1 MAGDLM
7 APSTGKTLTVYLAAD
22 LKKFNR
28 GINQA
33 EGSLKGFGNSV
44 SKYLGPALI
53 AATAAAG
60 AFAVKL
66 GVDAVNAAS
75 DLIETQN
82 KVAVIFGDSADSILE
97 FAETSVT
104 ALGQTETMAL
114 EAAATFAQFGKAA
127 GLADQDLV
135 DFSTDLVTLSAD
147 LASFNNSTP
156 EAAITAIGSAL
167 RGEAEPLRRYGV
179 LLDNA
184 ALKAEA
190 MNLGIFDGTGQLSTQ
205 QKVLAAYEVILKQ
218 TTDAQGD
225 FERTADGLA
234 NTQRILTAAVGD
246 ATAEIGLGL
255 VSAIESATTAMGG
268 SQGLAEV
275 IGETGSVL
283 ANFTRGVGLNIE
295 ELIDFTQKLNEAD
308 NAATFAGTSI
318 KVMDGALF
326 GLRASLA
333 FATLG
338 LSELIGQVVNL
349 GEADAIATERTKD
362 LAAAF
367 RALQID
373 SSIAAETV
381 QRSNEILSGSVDVAT
396 KSQAK
401 QADGLAGFIRL
412 STQAVESTDDLT
424 RATGGAAKATETL
437 TKWELKAA
445 AAQEILQE
453 SEGLTATALD
463 NSVTAFRSAISAV
476 KDYASAIQG
485 DLLSGIDLGAAF
497 EAQFDDAGAATGT
510 SLVEGFNKQIE
521 QANYFGNV
529 LNSIKAQGADKTL
542 IDAIASLG
550 PETGSALGQQL
561 IDDGLVPTINE
572 KWVGVQETTAGLA
585 MGLVPEFMT
594 AGVASAAQ
602 MVTGLAQQLKA
613 EQKTLAKL
621 GKNMA
626 KPVGAAF
633 RSRLA
638 KDVAEAVRN
647 VEASAT
653 AARAERVAT
662 AESAQQRITDQA
674 VALAIQNVIRRGDA
688 RAGSAVQPVLT

>member
-1 MAGDLM
+1 M

-33 EGSLKGFGNSV
+33 EGGLKGFSNSV

-82 KVAVIFGDSADSILE
+82 KVAVIFGESADSILE

-147 LASFNNSTP
+147 LASFNNSSP

-179 LLDNA
+179 LLDDA

-190 MNLGIFDGTGQLSTQ
+190 MNLGIFDGTGKLSTQ

-255 VSAIESATTAMGG
+255 VDAIETATSAMGG
-268 SQGLAEV
+268 SQGMAAKIENVGLQV
-275 IGETGSVL
+275 GDL
-283 ANFTRGVGLNIE
+283 TRGIGILIAETDDWIRSLKGVTDAAQGTEEESLLLLNTVNSLRVGL
-295 ELIDFTQKLNEAD
+295 
-308 NAATFAGTSI
+308 
-318 KVMDGALF
+318 
-326 GLRASLA
+326 GL
-333 FATLG
+333 ATLG
-338 LSELIGQVVNL
+338 ASEFALKL
-349 GEADAIATERTKD
+349 MDSGEAARVASKAIDGVRDSTIEMAKAQRVADAQAEINSRNLSKTAYD
-362 LAAAF
+362 SGIAAAQRLKQEAALAPYLER
-367 RALQID
+367 RAKLID
-373 SSIAAETV
+373 DTT
-381 QRSNEILSGSVDVAT
+381 VAT
-396 KSQAK
+396 K
-401 QADGLAGFIRL
+401 
-412 STQAVESTDDLT
+412 
-424 RATGGAAKATETL
+424 GAAKATETL
-437 TKWELKAA
+437 TKWEIKAA
-445 AAQEILQE
+445 DAQSILQE

-463 NSVTAFRSAISAV
+463 KSVTAFQSATQAV
-476 KDYASAIQG
+476 KDYATSIQR
-485 DLLSGIDLGAAF
+485 DLLGGIDLGAAF
-497 EAQFDDAGAATGT
+497 EAQFDDAGQATGT

-561 IDDGLVPTINE
+561 IDDGLVPSINE

-633 RSRLA
+633 KSRLA

-647 VEASAT
+647 VEAAAT

-688 RAGSAVQPVLT
+688 RAGSVVQPVLT

>member
-1 MAGDLM
+1 MGGDLM
-7 APSTGKTLTVYLAAD
+7 AAAGKTLTIFLAAD
-22 LKKFNR
+22 LKKFNA
-28 GINQA
+28 GMTKA
-33 EGSLKGFGNSV
+33 EGGLKGFGNSV

-53 AATAAAG
+53 GATAAAG

-147 LASFNNSTP
+147 LASFNNSSP

-179 LLDNA
+179 LLDDA

-190 MNLGIFDGTGQLSTQ
+190 MNLGIFDGTGKLSTQ

-234 NTQRILTAAVGD
+234 NSQRILTAAVED
-246 ATAEIGLGL
+246 AKAEIGLGL
-255 VSAIESATTAMGG
+255 VDAIETATSAMGG
-268 SQGLAEV
+268 SMGMAAGISKVGAE
-275 IGETGSVL
+275 IAL
-283 ANFTRGVGLNIE
+283 LTRGVGSAISEIIELKDSFNDLNTEAKVTGTNI
-295 ELIDFTQKLNEAD
+295 KLVD
-308 NAATFAGTSI
+308 AA
-318 KVMDGALF
+318 ML
-326 GLRASLA
+326 GLRASAALA
-333 FATLG
+333 SGG
-338 LSELIGQVVNL
+338 LTEIYNSFRNGQI
-349 GEADAIATERTKD
+349 EADEYAKSIDGVHDSFVALAKAERAGRIDARLAREEMIAGAHD
-362 LAAAF
+362 SGIAAAQ
-367 RALQID
+367 RVKQEAALAPYLARKAKLLD
-373 SSIAAETV
+373 ETTT
-381 QRSNEILSGSVDVAT
+381 AT
-396 KSQAK
+396 K
-401 QADGLAGFIRL
+401 G
-412 STQAVESTDDLT
+412 
-424 RATGGAAKATETL
+424 ATKATETL

-453 SEGLTATALD
+453 SEGLTAQALD
-463 NSVTAFRSAISAV
+463 NSVTAFQSATQAV
-476 KDYASAIQG
+476 KDYAGAIQQ
-485 DLLSGIDLGAAF
+485 DLLGGIDLGAAF

-561 IDDGLVPTINE
+561 IDDGLVPSINE

-626 KPVGAAF
+626 KPVGSAF
-633 RSRLA
+633 KSRLA

-647 VEASAT
+647 VEAAAT

-688 RAGSAVQPVLT
+688 RAGSVVQPVLT

>member
-1 MAGDLM
+1 M

-33 EGSLKGFGNSV
+33 EGGLKGFSNSV
-44 SKYLGPALI
+44 SKFLGPALI

-179 LLDNA
+179 LLDDA

-190 MNLGIFDGTGQLSTQ
+190 MNLGIFDGTGKLTTQ

-225 FERTADGLA
+225 FARTADGLA
-234 NTQRILTAAVGD
+234 NTQRILTAAVGK

-255 VSAIESATTAMGG
+255 VSALEAATGAMGG
-268 SQGLAEV
+268 SKGMAEV
-275 IGETGSVL
+275 IASTGSVL
-283 ANFTRGVGLNIE
+283 ANFTRGVGLMIE
-295 ELIDFTQKLNEAD
+295 ELIDFTKGLDDANEAATLIGTNIGIMD
-308 NAATFAGTSI
+308 AAL
-318 KVMDGALF
+318 V

-333 FATLG
+333 LATAG
-338 LSELIGQVVNL
+338 FSELIGKVVDF
-349 GEADAIATERTKD
+349 GAADAVATERTKD
-362 LAAAF
+362 LSAAF

-373 SSIAAETV
+373 AGIAAETV

-401 QADGLAGFIRL
+401 QADGLAGFIKL
-412 STQAVESTDDLT
+412 STQAVEETDDLT
-424 RATGGAAKATETL
+424 TATKGAAKATETL

-453 SEGLTATALD
+453 SEGLTAQALD
-463 NSVTAFRSAISAV
+463 NSVTAFQSATQAV
-476 KDYASAIQG
+476 KDYAGAIQK

-497 EAQFDDAGAATGT
+497 ESQFDDAGQATGT

-561 IDDGLVPTINE
+561 IDDGLVPSINE

-594 AGVASAAQ
+594 AGVASAVE

-633 RSRLA
+633 KSRLA

-688 RAGSAVQPVLT
+688 RAGSVVQPVLT

>member
-1 MAGDLM
+1 M

-28 GINQA
+28 GINKA
-33 EGSLKGFGNSV
+33 EGGLKGFGNSI
-44 SKYLGPALI
+44 SKFLGPALI
-53 AATAAAG
+53 GATAAAG

-82 KVAVIFGDSADSILE
+82 KVAVIFGESADSILK

-127 GLADQDLV
+127 GLADEDLV
-135 DFSTDLVTLSAD
+135 GFSTDLVTLSAD
-147 LASFNNSTP
+147 LASFNNSSP
-156 EAAITAIGSAL
+156 EEAITAIGSAL

-179 LLDNA
+179 LLDDA

-190 MNLGIFDGTGQLSTQ
+190 MNLGIFDGSGKLTTQ
-205 QKVLAAYEVILKQ
+205 QKVLSAYEVILKQ

-225 FERTADGLA
+225 FARTADGLA
-234 NTQRILTAAVGD
+234 NTQRILTAAVED
-246 ATAEIGLGL
+246 AKAEIGLGL
-255 VSAIESATTAMGG
+255 VDAIETATSAMGG
-268 SQGLAEV
+268 SQGMAAKISDVGLQVGDLTRGIGILIAETDDWIRSLKGV
-275 IGETGSVL
+275 TDAAEGTEEESLLL
-283 ANFTRGVGLNIE
+283 ANAMNMLRVQAGL
-295 ELIDFTQKLNEAD
+295 
-308 NAATFAGTSI
+308 ATAG
-318 KVMDGALF
+318 M
-326 GLRASLA
+326 
-333 FATLG
+333 
-338 LSELIGQVVNL
+338 SELALQLINS
-349 GEADAIATERTKD
+349 GEAARLSAAQIDGVRDSTIELAKAQRVADAEAKINARNLSKTAYD
-362 LAAAF
+362 SGIAAAQRVDQAKRLEPYLAR
-367 RALQID
+367 RAALED
-373 SSIAAETV
+373 
-381 QRSNEILSGSVDVAT
+381 DVA
-396 KSQAK
+396 
-401 QADGLAGFIRL
+401 
-412 STQAVESTDDLT
+412 

-445 AAQEILQE
+445 DAQKILQE
-453 SEGLTATALD
+453 SESLTATALD
-463 NSVTAFRSAISAV
+463 NSVTSFQSATQAV
-476 KDYASAIQG
+476 KDYASAIQR
-485 DLLSGIDLGAAF
+485 DLLSGIDLGSAF

-521 QANYFGNV
+521 QANYFGTV

-550 PETGSALGQQL
+550 PTTGAALGQQL

-602 MVTGLAQQLKA
+602 MVTGLAQQLQA

-633 RSRLA
+633 KSRLA

-653 AARAERVAT
+653 AARAERVAA
-662 AESAQQRITDQA
+662 AESSQQRITDQA

-688 RAGSAVQPVLT
+688 RAGSQVQPILT

>member
-33 EGSLKGFGNSV
+33 EGGLKGLGNSV
-44 SKYLGPALI
+44 SKFLGPALI
-53 AATAAAG
+53 GATAAAG

-82 KVAVIFGDSADSILE
+82 KVGEIFGESSTKILE

-147 LASFNNSTP
+147 LASFNNSSP
-156 EAAITAIGSAL
+156 QEAITAIGSAL
-167 RGEAEPLRRYGV
+167 RGEAEPLRRFGV
-179 LLDNA
+179 LLDDA
-184 ALKAEA
+184 ALKAQA
-190 MNLGIFDGTGQLSTQ
+190 LTMGIYDGTGMLTTQ
-205 QKVLAAYEVILKQ
+205 QKVLAAHQVILAQ

-225 FERTADGLA
+225 FLRTADGLA
-234 NTQRILTAAVGD
+234 NTQRILTAAVED
-246 ATAEIGLGL
+246 AKAEIGLGL
-255 VSAIESATTAMGG
+255 VDAIETATSAMGG
-268 SQGLAEV
+268 SMGMAAGISKVGAE
-275 IGETGSVL
+275 IAL
-283 ANFTRGVGLNIE
+283 LTRGVGEAISEIIELKDAFGDLN
-295 ELIDFTQKLNEAD
+295 TEAKV
-308 NAATFAGTSI
+308 TGTNI
-318 KVMDGALF
+318 KVVDAAML
-326 GLRASLA
+326 GLRASAALA
-333 FATLG
+333 SGG
-338 LSELIGQVVNL
+338 LTEIYNTFRNGQI
-349 GEADAIATERTKD
+349 EADEYAKALDGVHDSFVALAKAERAGRIDARIAREEMIAGAHD
-362 LAAAF
+362 SGILAAQRIKQEA
-367 RALQID
+367 ALAPYLARKAKLLD
-373 SSIAAETV
+373 ETTT
-381 QRSNEILSGSVDVAT
+381 AT
-396 KSQAK
+396 K
-401 QADGLAGFIRL
+401 
-412 STQAVESTDDLT
+412 
-424 RATGGAAKATETL
+424 GAAKATETL
-437 TKWELKAA
+437 TKWELKAID
-445 AAQEILQE
+445 AQKILQE

-463 NSVTAFRSAISAV
+463 KSVTAFQSAAQAV
-476 KDYASAIQG
+476 KDYATAIQR
-485 DLLSGIDLGAAF
+485 DLLGGIDLGAAF
-497 EAQFDDAGAATGT
+497 EAQFDDAGQATGT

-550 PETGSALGQQL
+550 PTTGAELGQQL

-594 AGVASAAQ
+594 AGVESAAG
-602 MVTGLAQQLKA
+602 MVTSLATQLQA
-613 EQKTLAKL
+613 EQKTLKKL

-626 KPVGAAF
+626 KPVGSAF
-633 RSRLA
+633 KSRLA

-647 VEASAT
+647 VEAAAT
-653 AARAERVAT
+653 AARAEKVASAT
-662 AESAQQRITDQA
+662 SAQQRITDQA

-688 RAGSAVQPVLT
+688 RAGSSVQPVLT

>member
-1 MAGDLM
+1 M

-22 LKKFNR
+22 LKKFNS
-28 GINQA
+28 GINKA
-33 EGSLKGFGNSV
+33 EGGLKGFGNSI
-44 SKYLGPALI
+44 SKFLGPALI
-53 AATAAAG
+53 GATAAAG

-82 KVAVIFGDSADSILE
+82 KVAVIFGESADSILQ

-104 ALGQTETMAL
+104 ALGQTETQAL
-114 EAAATFAQFGKAA
+114 DAAATFAQFGKAA
-127 GLADQDLV
+127 GLADEDLV
-135 DFSTDLVTLSAD
+135 EFSTDLVTLSAD
-147 LASFNNSTP
+147 LASFNNSSP
-156 EAAITAIGSAL
+156 EEAITAIGSAL

-179 LLDNA
+179 LLDDA

-190 MNLGIFDGTGQLSTQ
+190 MNLGIFDGSGKLTTQ
-205 QKVLAAYEVILKQ
+205 QKVLSAYEVILKQ

-225 FERTADGLA
+225 FARTADGLA
-234 NTQRILTAAVGD
+234 NTQRILTAAVED
-246 ATAEIGLGL
+246 AKAEIGLGL
-255 VSAIESATTAMGG
+255 VDAIETATSAMGG
-268 SQGLAEV
+268 SQGMAAKISDVGLQIGDLTRGIGLVIAETDDFIKSLKGV
-275 IGETGSVL
+275 SAAEEDTEEDSLLL
-283 ANFTRGVGLNIE
+283 ANAMNMLRVQAGLVTIGMSE
-295 ELIDFTQKLNEAD
+295 FALQLID
-308 NAATFAGTSI
+308 S
-318 KVMDGALF
+318 
-326 GLRASLA
+326 
-333 FATLG
+333 
-338 LSELIGQVVNL
+338 
-349 GEADAIATERTKD
+349 GEAARISAAQIDGVRDSTIELAKAQRMADAEAAINAKNLSKTAYDSGIAAAKRED
-362 LAAAF
+362 LAKRLEPYLARRAA
-367 RALQID
+367 LED
-373 SSIAAETV
+373 
-381 QRSNEILSGSVDVAT
+381 DVA
-396 KSQAK
+396 
-401 QADGLAGFIRL
+401 
-412 STQAVESTDDLT
+412 

-445 AAQEILQE
+445 DAQKILQE
-453 SEGLTATALD
+453 SESLTATALD
-463 NSVTAFRSAISAV
+463 NSVTSFQSATQAV
-476 KDYASAIQG
+476 KDYASAIQR

-497 EAQFDDAGAATGT
+497 KAQFDDAGAATGT

-521 QANYFGNV
+521 QANYFGTV

-550 PETGSALGQQL
+550 PTTGAALGQQL

-594 AGVASAAQ
+594 AGVASAAE
-602 MVTGLAQQLKA
+602 MVTGLAQQLQA
-613 EQKTLAKL
+613 EQKTLEKL

-633 RSRLA
+633 KSRLA

-653 AARAERVAT
+653 AARAERVAA
-662 AESAQQRITDQA
+662 AESSQQRITDQA

-688 RAGSAVQPVLT
+688 RAGSQVQPVLT

>member
-1 MAGDLM
+1 MA
-7 APSTGKTLTVYLAAD
+7 AAGKTLTIFLAAD
-22 LKKFNR
+22 LKKFNA
-28 GINQA
+28 GMTKA
-33 EGSLKGFGNSV
+33 EGGLKGFGNSV

-82 KVAVIFGDSADSILE
+82 KVAVIFGESADSVMK

-104 ALGQTETMAL
+104 ALGQTETQAL
-114 EAAATFAQFGKAA
+114 EAAANFAQLGKAA
-127 GLADQDLV
+127 GLADEELV

-147 LASFNNSTP
+147 LASFNNTSP
-156 EAAITAIGSAL
+156 QDAINAISSGL
-167 RGEAEPLRRYGV
+167 RGSAEPLRRYSV
-179 LLDNA
+179 LLDDA

-190 MNLGIFDGTGQLSTQ
+190 LALGIYDGTGILTTQ
-205 QKVLAAYEVILKQ
+205 QKVLSAYEVILRQ

-225 FERTADGLA
+225 FARTADGLA
-234 NTQRILTAAVGD
+234 NTQRILTAAVED
-246 ATAEIGLGL
+246 AKAEIGLGL
-255 VSAIESATTAMGG
+255 VDAIENATSAMGG
-268 SQGLAEV
+268 SQGMAEGISKV
-275 IGETGSVL
+275 GQEIAL
-283 ANFTRGVGLNIE
+283 LTRGVGSAISEIIELKDSFNDLNTE
-295 ELIDFTQKLNEAD
+295 AKL
-308 NAATFAGTSI
+308 TGTNI
-318 KVMDGALF
+318 KVLDAAML
-326 GLRASLA
+326 GLRASAALA
-333 FATLG
+333 SGG
-338 LSELIGQVVNL
+338 LTEIYNSFRNGQI
-349 GEADAIATERTKD
+349 EADEYAKSIDGVHDSFVALAKAERAGRIDARLAREEMIAGAHD
-362 LAAAF
+362 SGIAAAQRLKQEAALAPYLER
-367 RALQID
+367 RAKLID
-373 SSIAAETV
+373 DTT
-381 QRSNEILSGSVDVAT
+381 VAT
-396 KSQAK
+396 K
-401 QADGLAGFIRL
+401 
-412 STQAVESTDDLT
+412 
-424 RATGGAAKATETL
+424 GAAKATETL

-445 AAQEILQE
+445 DAQEILQE
-453 SEGLTATALD
+453 SEGLTAQALD
-463 NSVTAFRSAISAV
+463 NSVTAFQSATQAV
-476 KDYASAIQG
+476 KDYATSIQQ
-485 DLLSGIDLGAAF
+485 DLLGGIDLGAAF
-497 EAQFDDAGAATGT
+497 EAQFDDAGQATGT

-561 IDDGLVPTINE
+561 IDDGLVPSINE

-626 KPVGAAF
+626 KPVGSAF
-633 RSRLA
+633 KSRLA

-647 VEASAT
+647 VEAAAT

-688 RAGSAVQPVLT
+688 RAGSVVQPVLT

>member
-1 MAGDLM
+1 M

-22 LKKFNR
+22 LKKFNA
-28 GINQA
+28 GMTKA
-33 EGSLKGFGNSV
+33 EGGLKGFGNSV

-82 KVAVIFGDSADSILE
+82 KVAVIFGESADSVMK

-104 ALGQTETMAL
+104 ALGQTETQAL
-114 EAAATFAQFGKAA
+114 EAAANFAQLGKAA
-127 GLADQDLV
+127 GLADEELV

-147 LASFNNSTP
+147 LASFNNTSP
-156 EAAITAIGSAL
+156 QDAINAISSGL
-167 RGEAEPLRRYGV
+167 RGSAEPLRRYSV
-179 LLDNA
+179 LLDDA

-190 MNLGIFDGTGQLSTQ
+190 LALGIYDGTGILTTQ
-205 QKVLAAYEVILKQ
+205 QKVLSAYEVILRQ

-225 FERTADGLA
+225 FARTADGLA
-234 NTQRILTAAVGD
+234 NTQRILTAAVED
-246 ATAEIGLGL
+246 AKAEIGLGL
-255 VSAIESATTAMGG
+255 VDAIENATSAMGG
-268 SQGLAEV
+268 SQGMAEGISKV
-275 IGETGSVL
+275 GQEIAL
-283 ANFTRGVGLNIE
+283 LTRGVGSAISEIIELKDSFNDLNTE
-295 ELIDFTQKLNEAD
+295 AKL
-308 NAATFAGTSI
+308 TGTNI
-318 KVMDGALF
+318 KVLDAAML
-326 GLRASLA
+326 GLRASAALA
-333 FATLG
+333 SGG
-338 LSELIGQVVNL
+338 LTEIYNSFRNGQI
-349 GEADAIATERTKD
+349 EADEYAKSIDGVHDSFVALAKAERAGRIDARLAREEMIAGAHD
-362 LAAAF
+362 SGIAAAQRLKQEAALAPYLER
-367 RALQID
+367 RAKLID
-373 SSIAAETV
+373 DTT
-381 QRSNEILSGSVDVAT
+381 VAT
-396 KSQAK
+396 K
-401 QADGLAGFIRL
+401 
-412 STQAVESTDDLT
+412 
-424 RATGGAAKATETL
+424 GAAKATETL

-453 SEGLTATALD
+453 SEGLTAQALD
-463 NSVTAFRSAISAV
+463 NSVTAFQSATQAV
-476 KDYASAIQG
+476 KDYATSIQR
-485 DLLSGIDLGAAF
+485 DLLGGIDLGAAF
-497 EAQFDDAGAATGT
+497 EAQFDDAGQATGT

-561 IDDGLVPTINE
+561 IDDGLVPTIND

-633 RSRLA
+633 KSRLA

>member
-1 MAGDLM
+1 M

-28 GINQA
+28 GINKA
-33 EGSLKGFGNSV
+33 EGGLKGFGNSI
-44 SKYLGPALI
+44 SRFLGPALI
-53 AATAAAG
+53 GATAAAG

-82 KVAVIFGDSADSILE
+82 KVAVIFGESADSILE

-127 GLADQDLV
+127 GLADEDLV
-135 DFSTDLVTLSAD
+135 GFSTDLVTLSAD
-147 LASFNNSTP
+147 LASFNNSSP
-156 EAAITAIGSAL
+156 EEAITAIGSAL

-179 LLDNA
+179 LLDDA

-190 MNLGIFDGTGQLSTQ
+190 MNLGIFDGSGKLTTQ
-205 QKVLAAYEVILKQ
+205 QKVLSAYEVILKQ

-225 FERTADGLA
+225 FARTADGLA
-234 NTQRILTAAVGD
+234 NTQRILTAAVED
-246 ATAEIGLGL
+246 AKAEIGLGL
-255 VSAIESATTAMGG
+255 VDAIETATTAMGG
-268 SQGLAEV
+268 SQGMAAKISDVGLQIGDLTRGLGIAIAETDDWV
-275 IGETGSVL
+275 RSLKGASAAEEDTEEDSLLL
-283 ANFTRGVGLNIE
+283 ANAMNILRVQAGL
-295 ELIDFTQKLNEAD
+295 
-308 NAATFAGTSI
+308 ATAG
-318 KVMDGALF
+318 M
-326 GLRASLA
+326 
-333 FATLG
+333 
-338 LSELIGQVVNL
+338 SELALQLINS
-349 GEADAIATERTKD
+349 GEAARLSAAQIDGVRDSTIELAKAQRIADAEAAINARNLSKTAYDSGIAAAQRED
-362 LAAAF
+362 LARRLEPYLKRRAA
-367 RALQID
+367 LED
-373 SSIAAETV
+373 
-381 QRSNEILSGSVDVAT
+381 DVA
-396 KSQAK
+396 
-401 QADGLAGFIRL
+401 
-412 STQAVESTDDLT
+412 

-445 AAQEILQE
+445 DAQKILQE
-453 SEGLTATALD
+453 SESLTATALN
-463 NSVTAFRSAISAV
+463 NSVTSFQSATQAV
-476 KDYASAIQG
+476 KDYASAIQR
-485 DLLSGIDLGAAF
+485 DLLSGIDLGSAF

-521 QANYFGNV
+521 QANYFGTV

-550 PETGSALGQQL
+550 PTTGAALGQQL

-626 KPVGAAF
+626 KPVGSAF
-633 RSRLA
+633 KSRLA

-647 VEASAT
+647 VEAAAT
-653 AARAERVAT
+653 AARAEKVADAT
-662 AESAQQRITDQA
+662 SVQAGITQQA
-674 VALAIQNVIRRGDA
+674 VSLAIANVLKRADA
-688 RAGSAVQPVLT
+688 RSGSVVQPVLT

>member
-1 MAGDLM
+1 MA
-7 APSTGKTLTVYLAAD
+7 AAGKTLTIFLAAD
-22 LKKFNR
+22 LKKFNA
-28 GINQA
+28 GMTKA
-33 EGSLKGFGNSV
+33 EGGLKGFGNSV

-53 AATAAAG
+53 GATAAAG

-147 LASFNNSTP
+147 LASFNNSSP

-179 LLDNA
+179 LLDDA

-190 MNLGIFDGTGQLSTQ
+190 MNLGIFDGTGKLSTQ

-234 NTQRILTAAVGD
+234 NSQRILTAAVED
-246 ATAEIGLGL
+246 AKAEIGLGL
-255 VSAIESATTAMGG
+255 VDAIETATSAMGG
-268 SQGLAEV
+268 SMGMAAGISKVGAE
-275 IGETGSVL
+275 IAL
-283 ANFTRGVGLNIE
+283 LTRGVGSAISEIIELKDSFNDLNTEAKVTGTNI
-295 ELIDFTQKLNEAD
+295 KLVD
-308 NAATFAGTSI
+308 AA
-318 KVMDGALF
+318 ML
-326 GLRASLA
+326 GLRASAALA
-333 FATLG
+333 SGG
-338 LSELIGQVVNL
+338 LTEIYNSFRNGQI
-349 GEADAIATERTKD
+349 EADEYAKSIDGVHDSFVALAKAERAGRIDARLAREEMIAGAHD
-362 LAAAF
+362 SGIAAAQ
-367 RALQID
+367 RVKQEAALAPYLARKAKLLD
-373 SSIAAETV
+373 ETTT
-381 QRSNEILSGSVDVAT
+381 AT
-396 KSQAK
+396 K
-401 QADGLAGFIRL
+401 
-412 STQAVESTDDLT
+412 
-424 RATGGAAKATETL
+424 GAAKATETL
-437 TKWELKAA
+437 TKWEIKAA
-445 AAQEILQE
+445 EAQSILQE
-453 SEGLTATALD
+453 SEGLTAQALD
-463 NSVTAFRSAISAV
+463 NSVTAFQSATQAV
-476 KDYASAIQG
+476 KDYATSIQQ
-485 DLLSGIDLGAAF
+485 DLLGGIDLGAAF

-561 IDDGLVPTINE
+561 IDDGLVPSINE

-626 KPVGAAF
+626 KPVGSAF
-633 RSRLA
+633 KSRLA

-647 VEASAT
+647 VEAAAT

-688 RAGSAVQPVLT
+688 RAGSVVQPVLT

>member
-33 EGSLKGFGNSV
+33 EGGLKGFGNSV

-127 GLADQDLV
+127 GLADENLV

-147 LASFNNSTP
+147 LASFNNSSP
-156 EAAITAIGSAL
+156 EDAINAIGSAL

-179 LLDNA
+179 LLDDA

-190 MNLGIFDGTGQLSTQ
+190 MALGIFDGTGKLSTQ

-234 NTQRILTAAVGD
+234 NTQRILTAAVGT
-246 ATAEIGLGL
+246 ASAEIGQGL
-255 VSAIESATTAMGG
+255 VEALEAATGAMGG
-268 SQGLAEV
+268 SQGMAET
-275 IGETGSVL
+275 IIDTGQ
-283 ANFTRGVGLNIE
+283 GVGDLVGGIGMLIGALADLVPAMEAVEQQGRVTENMFGLLNDNQTDFVDKILAAIPILGAYAIGLKAARE
-295 ELIDFTQKLNEAD
+295 DARLYGVQIQGVTNHLDEMNRMQARATLDAEALRRENVASAYDSGIASAQRIKQEAALAPYLERRARLIDDT
-308 NAATFAGTSI
+308 T
-318 KVMDGALF
+318 
-326 GLRASLA
+326 
-333 FATLG
+333 
-338 LSELIGQVVNL
+338 
-349 GEADAIATERTKD
+349 
-362 LAAAF
+362 
-367 RALQID
+367 
-373 SSIAAETV
+373 
-381 QRSNEILSGSVDVAT
+381 VAT
-396 KSQAK
+396 K
-401 QADGLAGFIRL
+401 G
-412 STQAVESTDDLT
+412 
-424 RATGGAAKATETL
+424 ATKATETL

-453 SEGLTATALD
+453 SEGLTAQALD
-463 NSVTAFRSAISAV
+463 NSVTAFQSATQAV
-476 KDYASAIQG
+476 KDYASSIQR
-485 DLLSGIDLGAAF
+485 DLLGGIDLGAAF

-633 RSRLA
+633 KSRLA

>member
-1 MAGDLM
+1 MA
-7 APSTGKTLTVYLAAD
+7 AKGKTLTIFLAAD
-22 LKKFNR
+22 LKKFNA
-28 GINQA
+28 GINKA
-33 EGSLKGFGNSV
+33 EGGLKGFGNSIQ
-44 SKYLGPALI
+44 KYLGPALI

-82 KVAVIFGDSADSILE
+82 KVSEIFGESTQSILD
-97 FAETSVT
+97 FASTSVT
-104 ALGQTETMAL
+104 ALGQTEEQAL
-114 EAAATFAQFGKAA
+114 DAAATFAAFGSSA
-127 GLADQDLV
+127 GLADEALV
-135 DFSTDLVTLSAD
+135 DFSSDLVVLASD
-147 LASFNNSTP
+147 LASFNNTSP
-156 EAAITAIGSAL
+156 EQAIDAISSAL
-167 RGEAEPLRRYGV
+167 RGSTKPIRQYQV
-179 LLDNA
+179 LLDDA
-184 ALKAEA
+184 SLRQEALA
-190 MNLGIFDGTGQLSTQ
+190 LGISDGNSQLTAQ
-205 QKVLAAYEVILKQ
+205 QKVLSASSAIFAQ
-218 TTDAQGD
+218 TAVQQGD
-225 FERTADGLA
+225 FQRTSEGLA
-234 NTQRILTAAVGD
+234 NTTRILTAAVGD
-246 ATAEIGLGL
+246 AKAEIGLGL
-255 VSAIESATTAMGG
+255 VDAIEDATSAMGG
-268 SQGLAEV
+268 SQGM
-275 IGETGSVL
+275 
-283 ANFTRGVGLNIE
+283 ANGISKVGQEIALLTRGVGAAISEVIELKDSFNDLNTE
-295 ELIDFTQKLNEAD
+295 AKL
-308 NAATFAGTSI
+308 TGTSI
-318 KVMDGALF
+318 RVVDAAMV
-326 GLRASLA
+326 GLRLQLALASM
-333 FATLG
+333 G
-338 LSELIGQVVNL
+338 MSEIYNQFRNGQI
-349 GEADAIATERTKD
+349 EADEYAKSIDGVHDSFVALAKAERAGRIDARIAQEEMIAGARD
-362 LAAAF
+362 SGIVAAQRLRQEAALAPYLAR
-367 RALQID
+367 RAKLLD
-373 SSIAAETV
+373 DTTT
-381 QRSNEILSGSVDVAT
+381 AT
-396 KSQAK
+396 K
-401 QADGLAGFIRL
+401 
-412 STQAVESTDDLT
+412 
-424 RATGGAAKATETL
+424 GAAKATETL

-445 AAQEILQE
+445 EAQSILQE
-453 SEGLTATALD
+453 SEGLTAKALD
-463 NSVTAFRSAISAV
+463 NSVTAFQSATQAV
-476 KDYASAIQG
+476 KDYATSIQQ
-485 DLLSGIDLGAAF
+485 DLLGGIDLGAAF
-497 EAQFDDAGAATGT
+497 EAQFDDAGQATGT

-633 RSRLA
+633 KSRLA

>member
-1 MAGDLM
+1 M

-82 KVAVIFGDSADSILE
+82 KVAVIFGESADSILE

-147 LASFNNSTP
+147 LASFNNSSP
-156 EAAITAIGSAL
+156 EEAITAIGSAL

-179 LLDNA
+179 LLDDA

-190 MNLGIFDGTGQLSTQ
+190 MALGIFDGTGKLSTQ

-225 FERTADGLA
+225 VERTADGLA

-255 VSAIESATTAMGG
+255 VDAIEAATGAMGG
-268 SQGLAEV
+268 SKGMAEA
-275 IGETGSVL
+275 IEETGTIL
-283 ANFTRGVGLNIE
+283 ANFTRGVGANIE
-295 ELIDFTQKLNEAD
+295 SLTKLTQKLDDTNS
-308 NAATFAGTSI
+308 AAKIVGTSI
-318 KVMDGALF
+318 GVLDAALWA
-326 GLRASLA
+326 LKATSNA
-333 FATLG
+333 VTLG
-338 LSELIGQVVNL
+338 LSDAVLATIDL
-349 GEADAIATERTKD
+349 GDEINISTKRTKE

-373 SSIAAETV
+373 STIAAENV
-381 QRSNEILSGSVDVAT
+381 ERSNKILSGSVDVAT

-401 QADGLAGFIRL
+401 QADGLAGFIKL
-412 STQAVESTDDLT
+412 STQAVDSTDDLT

-453 SEGLTATALD
+453 SEGLTAQALD
-463 NSVTAFRSAISAV
+463 NSVTAFQSATQAV
-476 KDYASAIQG
+476 KDYAKSIQR
-485 DLLSGIDLGAAF
+485 DLLGGIDLGAAF
-497 EAQFDDAGAATGT
+497 EAQFDDAGQATGT

-561 IDDGLVPTINE
+561 IDDGLVPSINE

-594 AGVASAAQ
+594 AGVASAAE
-602 MVTGLAQQLKA
+602 MVTGLAQQLEA

-633 RSRLA
+633 KSRLA

>member
-22 LKKFNR
+22 LKKFNS
-28 GINQA
+28 GINKA
-33 EGSLKGFGNSV
+33 EGGLKGFGNSI
-44 SKYLGPALI
+44 SKFLGPALI
-53 AATAAAG
+53 GATAAAG

-75 DLIETQN
+75 DLSETQN
-82 KVAVIFGDSADSILE
+82 KVGVIFGQSSEQMIAFADT
-97 FAETSVT
+97 AVT
-104 ALGQTETMAL
+104 ALGQTRTQAL

-127 GLADQDLV
+127 GLADQELV
-135 DFSTDLVTLSAD
+135 DFSSELVTLSAD
-147 LASFNNSTP
+147 LASFNNSSP
-156 EAAITAIGSAL
+156 DEAINAIGSAL
-167 RGEAEPLRRYGV
+167 RGEAEPMRKFGV
-179 LLDNA
+179 LLDDA
-184 ALKAEA
+184 TLKAKALE
-190 MNLGIFDGTGQLSTQ
+190 MGIYDGTGSLKQQ
-205 QKVLAAYEVILKQ
+205 QKVLAAHQVILSQ

-225 FERTADGLA
+225 FARTSDGLA
-234 NTQRILTAAVGD
+234 NTQRVLSAAVED
-246 ATAEIGLGL
+246 AKAEIGEGL
-255 VSAIESATTAMGG
+255 VDALESATKAMGG
-268 SQGLAEV
+268 SQGMASIIGNTAENIGDLTRGIGVLVGQLADLEIQAGDTEEETTSLAESIFSV
-275 IGETGSVL
+275 INMNPIIKQYTLLGSALMGLGESADV
-283 ANFTRGVGLNIE
+283 AAKAI
-295 ELIDFTQKLNEAD
+295 D
-308 NAATFAGTSI
+308 NAYDSTIAMAQAARMAAADLKYANGRLADSAYDSGI
-318 KVMDGALF
+318 AAL
-326 GLRASLA
+326 
-333 FATLG
+333 
-338 LSELIGQVVNL
+338 QQ
-349 GEADAIATERTKD
+349 ADRTERLTKI
-362 LAAAF
+362 LGHAPGYIAPVEN
-367 RALQID
+367 AL
-373 SSIAAETV
+373 
-381 QRSNEILSGSVDVAT
+381 
-396 KSQAK
+396 
-401 QADGLAGFIRL
+401 DG
-412 STQAVESTDDLT
+412 LT

-445 AAQEILQE
+445 DAQKILQE
-453 SEGLTATALD
+453 QEGLTATALD
-463 NSVTAFRSAISAV
+463 NSVTAFQSATQAV
-476 KDYASAIQG
+476 KDYASAIQR

-521 QANYFGNV
+521 QANYFGTV

-550 PETGSALGQQL
+550 PTTGAALGQQL

-594 AGVASAAQ
+594 AGVASAAE
-602 MVTGLAQQLKA
+602 MVTGLAQQLQA

-621 GKNMA
+621 GNNMA

-653 AARAERVAT
+653 AARAESVAA
-662 AESAQQRITDQA
+662 AESSQQRITDQA

-688 RAGSAVQPVLT
+688 RAGSQVQPVLT

>member
-1 MAGDLM
+1 MA
-7 APSTGKTLTVYLAAD
+7 AAGKTLTIFLAAD
-22 LKKFNR
+22 LKKFNA
-28 GINQA
+28 GMMKA
-33 EGSLKGFGNSV
+33 EGGLKGFGNSV

-53 AATAAAG
+53 GATAAAG

-82 KVAVIFGDSADSILE
+82 KVSVIFGESADSVMK

-104 ALGQTETMAL
+104 ALGQTETQAL
-114 EAAATFAQFGKAA
+114 EAAANFAQLGKAA
-127 GLADQDLV
+127 GLADEELV

-147 LASFNNSTP
+147 LASFNNTSP
-156 EAAITAIGSAL
+156 QDAINAISSGL
-167 RGEAEPLRRYGV
+167 RGSAEPLRRYSV
-179 LLDNA
+179 LLDDA

-190 MNLGIFDGTGQLSTQ
+190 LALGIYDGTGILTTQ
-205 QKVLAAYEVILKQ
+205 QKVLSAYEVILRQ

-255 VSAIESATTAMGG
+255 VDAIENATSAMGG
-268 SQGLAEV
+268 SQGMAEGISKV
-275 IGETGSVL
+275 GQEIAL
-283 ANFTRGVGLNIE
+283 LTRGVGSAISEIIELKDSFNDLNTE
-295 ELIDFTQKLNEAD
+295 AKLTGTNIKIVD
-308 NAATFAGTSI
+308 AA
-318 KVMDGALF
+318 ML
-326 GLRASLA
+326 GLRASAALA
-333 FATLG
+333 SGG
-338 LSELIGQVVNL
+338 LTEIYNSFRNGQI
-349 GEADAIATERTKD
+349 EADEYAKAIDGVHDSFVALAKAERAGRID
-362 LAAAF
+362 ARIAREEMIAGAHDSGIAAAQ
-367 RALQID
+367 RLKQEAALAPYLARKAKLLD
-373 SSIAAETV
+373 ETTT
-381 QRSNEILSGSVDVAT
+381 AT
-396 KSQAK
+396 K
-401 QADGLAGFIRL
+401 
-412 STQAVESTDDLT
+412 
-424 RATGGAAKATETL
+424 GAAKATETL
-437 TKWELKAA
+437 TKWEIKAA
-445 AAQEILQE
+445 EAQSILQE
-453 SEGLTATALD
+453 SEGLTAQALD
-463 NSVTAFRSAISAV
+463 NSVTAFQSATQAV
-476 KDYASAIQG
+476 KDYATSIQR
-485 DLLSGIDLGAAF
+485 DLLGGIDLGAAF
-497 EAQFDDAGAATGT
+497 EAQFDDAGQATGT

-561 IDDGLVPTINE
+561 IDDGLVPSINE

-626 KPVGAAF
+626 KPVGSAF
-633 RSRLA
+633 KSRLA

>member
-1 MAGDLM
+1 MA
-7 APSTGKTLTVYLAAD
+7 AAGKTLTIFLAAD
-22 LKKFNR
+22 LKKFNA
-28 GINQA
+28 GMMKA
-33 EGSLKGFGNSV
+33 EGGLKGFGNSV

-53 AATAAAG
+53 GATAAAG

-82 KVAVIFGDSADSILE
+82 KVSVIFGESADSVMK

-104 ALGQTETMAL
+104 ALGQTETQAL
-114 EAAATFAQFGKAA
+114 EAAANFAQLGKAA
-127 GLADQDLV
+127 GLADEELV

-147 LASFNNSTP
+147 LASFNNTSP
-156 EAAITAIGSAL
+156 QDAINAISSGL
-167 RGEAEPLRRYGV
+167 RGSAEPLRRYSV
-179 LLDNA
+179 LLDDA

-190 MNLGIFDGTGQLSTQ
+190 LALGIYDGTGILTTQ
-205 QKVLAAYEVILKQ
+205 QKVLSAYEVILRQ

-255 VSAIESATTAMGG
+255 VDAIENATSAMGG
-268 SQGLAEV
+268 SQGMAEGISKV
-275 IGETGSVL
+275 GAEIAL
-283 ANFTRGVGLNIE
+283 LTRGVGSAISEIIELKDSFNDLNTE
-295 ELIDFTQKLNEAD
+295 AKLTGTNIKIVD
-308 NAATFAGTSI
+308 AA
-318 KVMDGALF
+318 ML
-326 GLRASLA
+326 GLRASAALA
-333 FATLG
+333 SGG
-338 LSELIGQVVNL
+338 LTEIYNSFRNGQI
-349 GEADAIATERTKD
+349 EADEYAKAIDGVHDSFVALAKAERAGRID
-362 LAAAF
+362 ARIAREEMIAGAHDSGIAAAQ
-367 RALQID
+367 RLKQEAALAPYLARKPKLLD
-373 SSIAAETV
+373 ETTT
-381 QRSNEILSGSVDVAT
+381 AT
-396 KSQAK
+396 K
-401 QADGLAGFIRL
+401 
-412 STQAVESTDDLT
+412 
-424 RATGGAAKATETL
+424 GAAKATETL
-437 TKWELKAA
+437 TKWEIKAA
-445 AAQEILQE
+445 EAQSILQE
-453 SEGLTATALD
+453 SEGLTAQALD
-463 NSVTAFRSAISAV
+463 NSVTAFQSATQAV
-476 KDYASAIQG
+476 KDYATSIQR
-485 DLLSGIDLGAAF
+485 DLLGGIDLGAAF
-497 EAQFDDAGAATGT
+497 EAQFDDAGQATGT

-561 IDDGLVPTINE
+561 IDDGLVPSINE

-626 KPVGAAF
+626 KPVGSAF
-633 RSRLA
+633 KSRLA

>member
-1 MAGDLM
+1 MA
-7 APSTGKTLTVYLAAD
+7 AAGKTLTIFLAAD
-22 LKKFNR
+22 LKKFNA
-28 GINQA
+28 GMTKA
-33 EGSLKGFGNSV
+33 EGGLKGFGNSV

-82 KVAVIFGDSADSILE
+82 KVAVIFGESADSVMK

-104 ALGQTETMAL
+104 ALGQTETQAL
-114 EAAATFAQFGKAA
+114 EAAANFAQLGKAA
-127 GLADQDLV
+127 GLADEELV

-147 LASFNNSTP
+147 LASFNNTSP
-156 EAAITAIGSAL
+156 QDAINAISSGL
-167 RGEAEPLRRYGV
+167 RGSAEPLRRYSV
-179 LLDNA
+179 LLDDA

-190 MNLGIFDGTGQLSTQ
+190 LALGIYDGTGILTTQ
-205 QKVLAAYEVILKQ
+205 QKVLSAYEVILRQ

-225 FERTADGLA
+225 FARTADGLA
-234 NTQRILTAAVGD
+234 NTQRILTAAVED
-246 ATAEIGLGL
+246 AKAEIGLGL
-255 VSAIESATTAMGG
+255 VDAIENATSAMGG
-268 SQGLAEV
+268 SQGMAEGISKV
-275 IGETGSVL
+275 GQEIAL
-283 ANFTRGVGLNIE
+283 LTRGVGSAISEIIELKDSFNDLNTE
-295 ELIDFTQKLNEAD
+295 AKL
-308 NAATFAGTSI
+308 TGTNI
-318 KVMDGALF
+318 KVLDAAML
-326 GLRASLA
+326 GLRASAALA
-333 FATLG
+333 SGG
-338 LSELIGQVVNL
+338 LTEIYNSFRNGQI
-349 GEADAIATERTKD
+349 EADEYAKSIDGVHDSFVALAKAERAGRIDARLAREEMIAGAHD
-362 LAAAF
+362 SGIAAAQRLKQEAALAPYLER
-367 RALQID
+367 RAKLID
-373 SSIAAETV
+373 DTT
-381 QRSNEILSGSVDVAT
+381 VAT
-396 KSQAK
+396 K
-401 QADGLAGFIRL
+401 
-412 STQAVESTDDLT
+412 
-424 RATGGAAKATETL
+424 GAAKATETL

-445 AAQEILQE
+445 DAQEILQE
-453 SEGLTATALD
+453 SEGLTAQALD
-463 NSVTAFRSAISAV
+463 NSVTAFQSATQAV
-476 KDYASAIQG
+476 KDYATSIQQ
-485 DLLSGIDLGAAF
+485 DLLGGIDLGAAF
-497 EAQFDDAGAATGT
+497 EAQFDDAGQATGT

-561 IDDGLVPTINE
+561 IDDGLVPSINE

-626 KPVGAAF
+626 KPVGSAF

-688 RAGSAVQPVLT
+688 RAGSQVQPVLT

>member
-1 MAGDLM
+1 M

-33 EGSLKGFGNSV
+33 EGGLKGFGNSV
-44 SKYLGPALI
+44 SKFLGPALI

-82 KVAVIFGDSADSILE
+82 KVAVIFGESADSVMK

-104 ALGQTETMAL
+104 ALGQTETQAL
-114 EAAATFAQFGKAA
+114 EAAANFAQLGKAA
-127 GLADQDLV
+127 GLADEELV

-147 LASFNNSTP
+147 LASFNNTSP
-156 EAAITAIGSAL
+156 QDAINAISSGL
-167 RGEAEPLRRYGV
+167 RGSAEPLRRYSV
-179 LLDNA
+179 LLDDA

-190 MNLGIFDGTGQLSTQ
+190 LALGIYDGTGILTTQ
-205 QKVLAAYEVILKQ
+205 QKVLSAYEVILRQ

-225 FERTADGLA
+225 FARTADGLA
-234 NTQRILTAAVGD
+234 NTQRILTAAVED
-246 ATAEIGLGL
+246 AKAEIGLGL
-255 VSAIESATTAMGG
+255 VDAIENATSAMGG
-268 SQGLAEV
+268 SQGMAEGISKV
-275 IGETGSVL
+275 GQEIAL
-283 ANFTRGVGLNIE
+283 LTRGVGSAISEIIELKDSFNDLNTE
-295 ELIDFTQKLNEAD
+295 AKL
-308 NAATFAGTSI
+308 TGTNI
-318 KVMDGALF
+318 KVLDAAML
-326 GLRASLA
+326 GLRASAALA
-333 FATLG
+333 SGG
-338 LSELIGQVVNL
+338 LTEIYNSFRNGQI
-349 GEADAIATERTKD
+349 EADEYAKSIDGVHDSFVALAKAERAGRIDARLAREEMIAGAHD
-362 LAAAF
+362 SGIAAAQRLKQEAALAPYLER
-367 RALQID
+367 RAKLID
-373 SSIAAETV
+373 DTT
-381 QRSNEILSGSVDVAT
+381 VAT
-396 KSQAK
+396 K
-401 QADGLAGFIRL
+401 
-412 STQAVESTDDLT
+412 
-424 RATGGAAKATETL
+424 GAAKATETL

-453 SEGLTATALD
+453 SEGLTAQALD
-463 NSVTAFRSAISAV
+463 NSVTAFQSATQAV
-476 KDYASAIQG
+476 KDYATSIQR
-485 DLLSGIDLGAAF
+485 DLLGGIDLGAAF
-497 EAQFDDAGAATGT
+497 EAQFDDAGQATGT

-561 IDDGLVPTINE
+561 IDDGLVPTIND

-633 RSRLA
+633 KSRLA